1 MLFLIPRKLVIPYLF
16 AFLMLRGIL
25 KMCRVLLHFI
35 LFIFI
40 FVITVR
46 ISCIIVRLLLKLSLF
61 IMPKDENVK
70 FANS

>member
-16 AFLMLRGIL
+16 DFLMLRGIL